1 MTLVGLGSIRRSLAA
16 GPEAPRA
23 ARSAVEFLADYVD
36 DDLLESSRLVVTELV
51 TNSLR
56 HASLTPDQ
64 RIELSVSLR
73 RDCLRIEVTDDG
85 PGLSAPRHS
94 GARPRTTVRLALLP
108 WLVDQLSDRWEVDR
122 PRSTIWCELD
132 RRAS

>member
-1 MTLVGLGSIRRSLAA
+1 VG
-16 GPEAPRA
+16 
-23 ARSAVEFLADYVD
+23 YVD
-36 DDLLESSRLVVTELV
+36 DDLLETSRLVVTELV

-85 PGLSAPRHS
+85 PGFL
-94 GARPRTTVRLALLP
+94 PRTPELGPEQRSGWGL

-122 PRSTIWCELD
+122 PHSTIWCELD